1 MERNHKIGIVDIIA
15 LRNIKDC
22 GNATINKICNY
33 VIKNGISLG
42 SPTALNDIFPELRK
56 DKIVTSKLSNFD
68 IYDANDAY
76 RKAENILSIH
86 ERLGIKAVSLYDNS
100 FPEILKSTIN
110 ENGKADVPIVLFYK
124 GDISATELP
133 SISIIG
139 TREPTDIGKQAGRF
153 FGKVFAE
160 KGFNIVSGLALGCDT
175 SGHEGALDAK
185 GITTAFLAHG
195 LDTVYPPQN
204 TELAENI
211 LGNGGILM
219 SEHPAGTPVSKYS
232 LVARD
237 RLQAGMSM
245 ATIVIQTGVHG
256 GTMHAANTTLLAH
269 KPLYVV
275 KYKDMSITQVQG
287 NISLSHK
294 GGEFITS
301 SDVDNI
307 IDKLTSNKVVEEP
320 FKDTL
325 F

>member
-1 MERNHKIGIVDIIA
+1 MEKNHQIGIVDIIA
-15 LRNIKDC
+15 LQNIENC

-33 VIKNGISLG
+33 IIDNGISLG
-42 SPTALNDIFPELRK
+42 SSKALNDIFPDLRK
-56 DKIVTSKLSNFD
+56 DKIITSRLSYFD
-68 IYDANDAY
+68 AHDAENVY
-76 RKAENILSIH
+76 HKAENILESH
-86 ERLGIKAVSLYDNS
+86 ERLGINAVSLFDNS
-100 FPEILKSTIN
+100 FPEILKGTIN
-110 ENGKADVPIVLFYK
+110 ENGKADVPIVLYYK
-124 GDISATELP
+124 GDISATKLP

-139 TREPTDIGKQAGRF
+139 TREPTDIGVQAGRY
-153 FGKVFAE
+153 FGKAFAD

-185 GITTAFLAHG
+185 GVTTAFLAHG

-211 LGNGGILM
+211 VANGGILI
-219 SEHPAGTPVSKYS
+219 SEYPVGTPVSKYS

-245 ATIVIQTGVHG
+245 ATIVIQTGIHG

-275 KYKDMSITQVQG
+275 KYKDMSIIQVQG
-287 NISLSHK
+287 NISLSQK
-294 GGEFITS
+294 GAEFITS
-301 SDVDNI
+301 SDVECI
-307 IDKLTSNKVVEEP
+307 VDKLTSKKAFEEP